1 MIGES
6 FDEYSDQIC
15 GAFINIRAKADRI
28 SLWTTDATKMEEIA
42 AIG

>member
-6 FDEYSDQIC
+6 FDEYSDHIC
-15 GAFINIRAKADRI
+15 GAFINIRAKVDRI
-28 SLWTTDATKMEEIA
+28 SLWTTDASKMDDVA